1 MGDKTRL
8 VLIEDDDSLREE
20 IVFVL
25 ETEGFEVIAAESGRQ
40 GLYLIEEKHPDII
53 CCDIMLPS
61 LDGYQ
66 VLKKLTASPQYAD
79 IPFIFITARSDWQQV
94 RYGMTLGADDY
105 ITKPFSHNELLSAI
119 RTRLN
124 KRHLRA
130 SRTPSPS
137 ESRSNLNLDLLTP
150 REKQVLTLI
159 IGGFTSKEIAL
170 RLSISKR
177 TVDKHRQNILTK
189 LDIRSVAQ
197 LLSAAGQGAPGE

>member
-1 MGDKTRL
+1 MEHRTRL

-20 IVFVL
+20 MVFIL
-25 ETEGFEVIAAESGRQ
+25 EAEGFDVKAAESGRQ
-40 GLYLIEEKHPDII
+40 GLLLIEETHPDII
-53 CCDIMLPS
+53 CCDIMLPN

-66 VLKKLTASPQYAD
+66 VLKKLTGSPEHAD

-119 RTRLN
+119 RTRLD
-124 KRHLRA
+124 KRNR
-130 SRTPSPS
+130 RTLHTPTPAQTQANI
-137 ESRSNLNLDLLTP
+137 NLGLLTS

-159 IGGFTSKEIAL
+159 ISGYTSKEIAQ

-197 LLSAAGQGAPGE
+197 LLSAAGQPGSD